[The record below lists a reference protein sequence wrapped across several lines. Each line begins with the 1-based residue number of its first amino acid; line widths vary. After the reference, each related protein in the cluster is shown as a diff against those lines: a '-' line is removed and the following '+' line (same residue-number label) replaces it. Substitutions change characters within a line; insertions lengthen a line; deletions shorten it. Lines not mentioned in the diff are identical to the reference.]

1 MKIVDAF
8 LFGEAEPPV
17 WRVWTGRWEE
27 VHALGEQVFH
37 GQRVNIVEKGR
48 WGQHMRPGPATLT
61 EELKLVRG
69 GR

>member
-17 WRVWTGRWEE
+17 WRVWVGRWEE
-27 VHALGEQVFH
+27 VHSLGEQVFH
-37 GQRVNIVEKGR
+37 GQRVNIVEQGR
-48 WGQHMRPGPATLT
+48 WAQHMRGGPAPLPD
-61 EELKLVRG
+61 ELRRIRG